1 MGSGRGSVGA
11 GGRVCMCVMRAGRH
25 VMPVCGR
32 IRCLPMWA
40 RAHPVALA
48 SLQKE
53 ESAKRKKEPHLL
65 AGGMGRWGHVGTW
78 VRARVPIVPPSRFV
92 RAALDVRGRV
102 CWGTQ
107 TCAPMHTCVVSLS
120 HCVRVGGCL

>member
-11 GGRVCMCVMRAGRH
+11 RARVCVCIVRAGGRVVPM
-25 VMPVCGR
+25 CGR
-32 IRCLPMWA
+32 VGCLPMWA

-65 AGGMGRWGHVGTW
+65 AGGMGR
-78 VRARVPIVPPSRFV
+78 
-92 RAALDVRGRV
+92 RGRV
-102 CWGTQ
+102 GVW
-107 TCAPMHTCVVSLS
+107 
-120 HCVRVGGCL
+120 VRRAHRTTLTLRAHRPGHAWAGVLG